1 MLFSLDSQSWQA
13 SGTFTGLTDGQTY
26 TVYAKLAGDENHEDR
41 IKTTEISTASLSA
54 AREAIAA
61 VVGAGTMSE
70 QREAIMA
77 AKAEL
82 DKLNQ
87 GDLAALDVASYELVL
102 AEFNAAR
109 EEGLSEGEQAAEVA
123 DGMTPVA
130 GAAALGLLSLL
141 ALALRKFF

>member
-1 MLFSLDSQSWQA
+1 
-13 SGTFTGLTDGQTY
+13 
-26 TVYAKLAGDENHEDR
+26 
-41 IKTTEISTASLSA
+41 
-54 AREAIAA
+54 
-61 VVGAGTMSE
+61 MSE

-87 GDLAALDVASYELVL
+87 GELAALDVASYERVL